1 MKGQVSDNQVGRD
14 ERFAV
19 EGSRQA
25 EAGRGRSTH
34 ALRKTRNAF
43 TLVEVMVALG
53 VFFMALFTI
62 LGLVSNSLRNARALQ
77 RKQVDCG
84 QVAAQVYFKLSN
96 TNKVEEG
103 VESGDF
109 GDMYPGFDWTTDTY
123 EVATN
128 GLYRVDMIVQRR
140 SGGIVESKM
149 SILIFPPNAQPGS
162 LSRGGLR

>member
-1 MKGQVSDNQVGRD
+1 MNESRKSRVESRALGSDALGVVTR
-14 ERFAV
+14 ELKP
-19 EGSRQA
+19 
-25 EAGRGRSTH
+25 STR
-34 ALRKTRNAF
+34 APRPTNGF

-84 QVAAQVYFKLSN
+84 QVAAQVYFRLSN
-96 TNKVEEG
+96 TNQVDEG

-109 GDMYPGFDWTTDTY
+109 GDMYPDYDWTTDSY

-140 SGGIVESKM
+140 SGGTVESKM
-149 SILIFPPNAQPGS
+149 SILIFPQNAKPGS
-162 LSRGGLR
+162 LDQGGLK